1 MRWYGMEV
9 GGDTDDPAGVLAAWL
24 RCEDRLRLV
33 DSAVDRAAGR
43 VQAGG
48 QPGDVL
54 SGLLAALA
62 EALT

>member
-1 MRWYGMEV
+1 MRWYGMAE
-9 GGDTDDPAGVLAAWL
+9 GDDTDDPAGVLAAWL

-33 DSAVDRAAGR
+33 DSAVDRAGRR